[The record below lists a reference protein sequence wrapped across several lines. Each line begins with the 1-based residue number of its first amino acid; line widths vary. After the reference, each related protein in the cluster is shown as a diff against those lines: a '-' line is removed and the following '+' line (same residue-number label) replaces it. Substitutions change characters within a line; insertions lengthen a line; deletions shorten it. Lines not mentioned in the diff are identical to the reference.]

1 MDREKQLE
9 SNLDTE
15 NVNNLETAESEEM
28 VNHKVHDSLPISEY
42 SEEVQLLEEVQPEE
56 VDTNIEG
63 PSEPPLDQ
71 NEEK

>member
-42 SEEVQLLEEVQPEE
+42 SEEVQPEE

-63 PSEPPLDQ
+63 PSEHPLDQ